1 MFPTSVCTRLFTPQP
16 CVRCHALLTQL
27 AAILANPNTAV
38 GFSGIGNMTSSVD
51 VMPPPPLPQSALG
64 SARAPRGHLVL
75 PISGGGPGGA
85 VAARVDLLPSSRYS
99 YGSGGLSVHYGPE
112 GAALRRSQN
121 KRRMREE
128 DQEAEDEELRGGGTE
143 VTEGEDLLGT
153 PLRRDVSSE
162 AVEVTN

>member
-1 MFPTSVCTRLFTPQP
+1 M
-16 CVRCHALLTQL
+16 
-27 AAILANPNTAV
+27 
-38 GFSGIGNMTSSVD
+38 
-51 VMPPPPLPQSALG
+51 
-64 SARAPRGHLVL
+64 
-75 PISGGGPGGA
+75 
-85 VAARVDLLPSSRYS
+85 
-99 YGSGGLSVHYGPE
+99 HYGPE